1 MRGLMQDWPLL
12 CHSVIEHAAR
22 EHGQR
27 RIVTRSVEGP
37 VEVTDYAQI
46 HRRARKVS
54 DRLTA
59 EGIKPGDRIGTL
71 AWSTARHLECW
82 YGIGGIAAVYH
93 PVNPRLFPDQIV
105 YIVNEAGDRM
115 LLVDLSF
122 VGLLEGIA
130 DRLPQVERYIIL
142 TDRAH
147 MPDTRLRNAIPYEEW
162 IADADAGFDWKSFD
176 ENTAAA
182 LVYTSGTTGHP
193 KGVLLSHRSV
203 VLMSLTG
210 TSADMYG
217 FSAMDVVL
225 QVPPMCHANGWTWPY
240 SAPMTGAGLVFPGAA
255 LDGASLC
262 ELLIGEGVTVAGG
275 VPTVWQGVL
284 DHLNRQNMALTTLK
298 RLYVGGSPCP
308 SPMIDAF
315 STRHGVEVRS
325 SNGMTEMG
333 PLGSICTMVPETR
346 DLAGEQRIALLQT
359 QGRPPYL
366 VEYRTTDD
374 AGRIL
379 PRDGQTMGHLQSR
392 GPCVVRSYFGTPHEV
407 VVDRDGFFDTGD
419 IAIIDPYG
427 YIHITDRAKDLVK
440 SGGEW
445 ISSIDLEHIAMRHP
459 AVREVAV
466 IGATHPKWDE
476 RPLLIVALKEGG
488 VADKQALL
496 DFLKGKIA
504 TWWMPDDVIFVDE
517 IAHTAIGKINKA
529 ALRAQ
534 YRDHLLAAA
543 AAAAAAAGAA
553 AGAGA
558 GTATGARTEAAAAS
572 CDATGTDAAVGA
584 QGRGHVGSGN
594 APESVPDLQGL
605 ADQMRAEPALAL
617 AHLQAAQ
624 SRVTVIPG
632 LPTGLPLRPIAKV
645 GVVGAGTMGG
655 GIVMNFLNAG
665 IPSVIVD
672 SSQASLDRG
681 LGIIRTNYD
690 NTAKKGRIT
699 MQQVEQRM
707 ALLQG
712 SLDFGA
718 LADCDL
724 VIEAV
729 FEDMAVKKSVC
740 ARLGATCKPGAIIA
754 TNTSTLDVDVLAQ
767 TTGRAADVLGMHFF
781 SPANVMKLLEVVR
794 GAATAPDV
802 LATVLALAER
812 IGKIPVVSGVCYGFI
827 GNRMLEG
834 YVREADFLLMEGA
847 TPSQIDGA
855 IEKLGL
861 SMGPCR
867 MLDMAGT
874 DVAAKVVIE
883 QGRAG
888 LLPADPGYRAV
899 VLRLFELG
907 RNGQKAG
914 RGYYRYDGRQPIED
928 PEAIAIFT
936 ELAARHGIRRRVGIT
951 DQEIVER
958 CIFPLINE
966 GALILEQ
973 RIAQRPGDIDV
984 VWTRGYGFADALGGP
999 MYLADCIGLEA
1010 IVMRMEHYA
1019 QTQGA
1024 AHGYWSVASLLRAL
1038 AKDSKRI
1045 SDCT

>member
-22 EHGQR
+22 EHGLR

-37 VEVTDYAQI
+37 IEVTNYAQI
-46 HRRARKVS
+46 HRRARRVS
-54 DRLTA
+54 DRLVA
-59 EGIKPGDRIGTL
+59 DGIRGADRVGTL

-82 YGIGGIAAVYH
+82 YGIAAIGAVYH

-105 YIVNEAGDRM
+105 YIINEAGDRV

-147 MPDTRLRNAIPYEEW
+147 MPETCLRNAVPYEEW
-162 IADADAGFDWKSFD
+162 IEGGDERHVWKSFD
-176 ENTAAA
+176 ENTAAS

-240 SAPMTGAGLVFPGAA
+240 SAPMTGAGLVFPGAG

-262 ELLIGEGVTVAGG
+262 ELLINENVTLAGG

-284 DHLNRQNMALTTLK
+284 DHLDRQGLALTMLK

-308 SPMIDAF
+308 SPMIEQF
-315 STRHGVEVRS
+315 SNRYGVEVRS

-333 PLGSICTMVPETR
+333 PLGSICTMIPQTR
-346 DLAGEQRIALLQT
+346 DLEGEERIRLLQT

-374 AGRIL
+374 AGRTL

-392 GPCVVRSYFGTPHEV
+392 GPCVVRSYFGASGES

-419 IAIIDPYG
+419 IAIIDPHG

-459 AVREVAV
+459 DVREVAV
-466 IGATHPKWDE
+466 IGARHPKWDE
-476 RPLLIVALKEGG
+476 RPLLIVALAQGA
-488 VADKQALL
+488 VADKQSLL
-496 DFLKGKIA
+496 GFLKGKIA
-504 TWWMPDDVIFVDE
+504 SWWMPDDVIFVDE

-534 YRDHLLAAA
+534 YRDHLLAA
-543 AAAAAAAGAA
+543 
-553 AGAGA
+553 GAG
-558 GTATGARTEAAAAS
+558 
-572 CDATGTDAAVGA
+572 DD
-584 QGRGHVGSGN
+584 GRG
-594 APESVPDLQGL
+594 APGPAPTLHAL
-605 ADQMRAEPALAL
+605 AERMRADPAPAL
-617 AHLQAAQ
+617 AHLQASL
-624 SRVTVIPG
+624 SRVTDIPG
-632 LPTGLPLRPIAKV
+632 LPQGLARRPVARV

-665 IPSVIVD
+665 IPAVIVE
-672 SSQASLDRG
+672 SSQAALERG
-681 LGIIRTNYD
+681 VGIIRKNYD
-690 NTAKKGRIT
+690 NTAQKGRIT
-699 MQQVEQRM
+699 TQQVEQRM

-718 LADCDL
+718 LAECDL

-729 FEDMAVKKSVC
+729 FEDMAVKKAVC
-740 ARLGATCKPGAIIA
+740 ARLGATCKAGAIIA

-767 TTGRAADVLGMHFF
+767 VTGRAPDVLGMHFF

-802 LATVLALAER
+802 LATVLALAGT

-861 SMGPCR
+861 LMGPCR

-914 RGYYRYDGRQPIED
+914 RGYYRYEGRQPLED
-928 PEAIAIFT
+928 PEAIAAFAQ
-936 ELAARHGIRRRVGIT
+936 LAARHGIARRADIT

-958 CIFPLINE
+958 CVYPLINE

-973 RIAQRPGDIDV
+973 GIAQRPGDIDV
-984 VWTRGYGFADALGGP
+984 VWTRGYGFPEALGGP
-999 MYLADCIGLEA
+999 MFLADQIGLAA
-1010 IVMRMEHYA
+1010 IVARMEHYA
-1019 QTQGA
+1019 RVLGN
-1024 AHGYWSVASLLRAL
+1024 AHGFWTVSSLLRSL
-1038 AKDSKRI
+1038 AIESGRI
-1045 SDCT
+1045 SDWEAPALKG

>member
-37 VEVTDYAQI
+37 VEVSDYAQI

-59 EGIKPGDRIGTL
+59 DGIKPGDRIGTL

-82 YGIGGIAAVYH
+82 YGIAGIAAVYH

-105 YIVNEAGDRM
+105 YILNEAGDRM

-130 DRLPQVERYIIL
+130 DRLPKVERYIIL

-147 MPDTRLRNAIPYEEW
+147 MPDTRLRNAMPYEEW
-162 IADADAGFDWKSFD
+162 IAGADAGFGWKSFD
-176 ENTAAA
+176 ENTAAG

-255 LDGASLC
+255 LDGPSLC

-284 DHLNRQNMALTTLK
+284 DHLDRQNMALTTLK

-315 STRHGVEVRS
+315 SMRHGVEVRS

-346 DLAGEQRIALLQT
+346 DLTGDQRIALLQT
-359 QGRPPYL
+359 QGRAPYL

-374 AGRIL
+374 AGRVL

-392 GPCVVRSYFGTPHEV
+392 GPCVVRSYFGAPDEV

-419 IAIIDPYG
+419 IAILDRYG

-445 ISSIDLEHIAMRHP
+445 ISSIDLEHIVMRHP

-504 TWWMPDDVIFVDE
+504 SWWMPDDVIFVEE
-517 IAHTAIGKINKA
+517 IPHTAIGKINKA

-543 AAAAAAAGAA
+543 AGTRTEGAA
-553 AGAGA
+553 AESAVTATDAEAGA
-558 GTATGARTEAAAAS
+558 G
-572 CDATGTDAAVGA
+572 
-584 QGRGHVGSGN
+584 GSGLKGLAR
-594 APESVPDLQGL
+594 APEPVPDLQAL
-605 ADQMRAEPALAL
+605 ADQMRAEPAPAL

-624 SRVTVIPG
+624 SRVTAIPG
-632 LPTGLPLRPIAKV
+632 LATGLPLRPIVKV

-681 LGIIRTNYD
+681 LGIIRKNYD

-707 ALLQG
+707 TLLQG

-729 FEDMAVKKSVC
+729 FEDMAVKKGVC
-740 ARLGATCKPGAIIA
+740 TRLGAICKPGAIIA

-794 GAATAPDV
+794 GAATAPEV
-802 LATVLALAER
+802 LATVLALAGR

-883 QGRAG
+883 QGRSG
-888 LLPADPGYRAV
+888 LLPGDPSYRAV

-928 PEAIAIFT
+928 PEAIAAFA
-936 ELAARHGIRRRVGIT
+936 ELAARHGIRRRTDIT

-958 CIFPLINE
+958 CIFPLMNE

-984 VWTRGYGFADALGGP
+984 VWTRGYGFDDALGGP
-999 MYLADCIGLEA
+999 MYLADRIGLGA
-1010 IVMRMEHYA
+1010 IVSRMEHYA
-1019 QTQGA
+1019 QTLGT
-1024 AHGYWSVASLLRAL
+1024 AHGYWTVASLLRAL
-1038 AKDSKRI
+1038 ANDSKRI
-1045 SDCT
+1045 SDWEASAPAG

>member
-27 RIVTRSVEGP
+27 RIVTRLVEGP
-37 VEVTDYAQI
+37 IEVTNYGQI
-46 HRRARKVS
+46 HRRARRVS
-54 DRLTA
+54 DRLVA
-59 EGIKPGDRIGTL
+59 DGIRAADRVGTL

-82 YGIGGIAAVYH
+82 YGIAAIGAIYH

-105 YIVNEAGDRM
+105 YIINEAGDRV

-130 DRLPQVERYIIL
+130 DRLPRVERYIIL

-147 MPDTRLRNAIPYEEW
+147 MPDTHLRNAVPYEEW
-162 IADADAGFDWKSFD
+162 IAGGDERHVWTSFD
-176 ENTAAA
+176 ENTAAS

-240 SAPMTGAGLVFPGAA
+240 SAPMTGAGLVFPGAG

-262 ELLIGEGVTVAGG
+262 ELLINENVTLAGG

-284 DHLNRQNMALTTLK
+284 DHLDRQNLALTTLK

-308 SPMIDAF
+308 SPMIEQF
-315 STRHGVEVRS
+315 SNRYGVEVRS

-333 PLGSICTMVPETR
+333 PLGSICTMIPHTR
-346 DLAGEQRIALLQT
+346 DLEGEERIRLLQT

-374 AGRIL
+374 AGRTL

-392 GPCVVRSYFGTPHEV
+392 GPCVVRNYFGAPDEP

-419 IAIIDPYG
+419 IAIIDQHG

-445 ISSIDLEHIAMRHP
+445 ISSIDLEHIVMRHP
-459 AVREVAV
+459 DVREVAV
-466 IGATHPKWDE
+466 IGARHPKWDE
-476 RPLLIVALKEGG
+476 RPLLIVALAQGA
-488 VADKQALL
+488 VADRQALL

-504 TWWMPDDVIFVDE
+504 SWWMPDDVIFVDE

-534 YRDHLLAAA
+534 YRDHLLA
-543 AAAAAAAGAA
+543 
-553 AGAGA
+553 
-558 GTATGARTEAAAAS
+558 TATGDAGRAAS
-572 CDATGTDAAVGA
+572 
-584 QGRGHVGSGN
+584 GS
-594 APESVPDLQGL
+594 APMLQAL
-605 ADQMRAEPALAL
+605 AERMRADPAPAL

-632 LPTGLPLRPIAKV
+632 LPEGIPLRPVARV

-665 IPSVIVD
+665 IPAVIVD
-672 SSQASLDRG
+672 TSQAALDRG
-681 LGIIRTNYD
+681 VGIIRKNYD
-690 NTAKKGRIT
+690 NTARKGRIT
-699 MQQVEQRM
+699 TQQVEQRM

-712 SLDFGA
+712 SLDFGM

-729 FEDMAVKKSVC
+729 FEEMAVKKAVC
-740 ARLGATCKPGAIIA
+740 ARLGETCKDGAIIA

-767 TTGRAADVLGMHFF
+767 VTGRARDVLGMHFF

-802 LATVLALAER
+802 LATVLALAGT

-827 GNRMLEG
+827 GTRMLEG

-883 QGRAG
+883 QDRAG
-888 LLPADPGYRAV
+888 LLRGDPGYRAV

-907 RNGQKAG
+907 RNGQKTG
-914 RGYYRYDGRQPIED
+914 RGYYRYEGRQPLED
-928 PEAIAIFT
+928 PEAIAAFA
-936 ELAARHGIRRRVGIT
+936 ELAQHHGIARRTDIT

-958 CIFPLINE
+958 CVYPLINE

-973 RIAQRPGDIDV
+973 GIAQRPGDIDV
-984 VWTRGYGFADALGGP
+984 VWTRGYGFPEALGGP
-999 MYLADCIGLEA
+999 MFLADQIGLAA
-1010 IVMRMEHYA
+1010 IVARMEHYA
-1019 QTQGA
+1019 RVLGN
-1024 AHGYWSVASLLRAL
+1024 AHGYWTVSSLLRTL
-1038 AKDSKRI
+1038 ATESGRI
-1045 SDCT
+1045 SDWEAPALKD

>member
-37 VEVTDYAQI
+37 IEVTDYAQV

-54 DRLTA
+54 DRLIA
-59 EGIKPGDRIGTL
+59 DGIVPGDRVGTL

-82 YGIGGIAAVYH
+82 YGIAGIGAVYH
-93 PVNPRLFPDQIV
+93 PVNPRLFPDQIA
-105 YIVNEAGDRM
+105 YIINEAGDRI

-122 VGLLEGIA
+122 VALLEGIA
-130 DRLPQVERYIIL
+130 ERLPQVERYVIL

-147 MPDTRLRNAIPYEEW
+147 MPDTRLRNALPYEEW
-162 IADADAGFDWKSFD
+162 IASADAGYAWKSFD
-176 ENTAAA
+176 ENMAAG

-217 FSAMDVVL
+217 FSALDVVL

-240 SAPMTGAGLVFPGAA
+240 SAPMTGAALVFPGAA

-262 ELLIGEGVTVAGG
+262 ELLISENVTVAGG

-284 DHLNRQNMALTTLK
+284 DHLDARGVALKTLK

-308 SPMIDAF
+308 SPMIEAF
-315 STRHGVEVRS
+315 SNRHGVEVRS

-333 PLGSICTMVPETR
+333 PLGSICTLVPETR
-346 DLAGEQRIALLQT
+346 DLEGDQRIALLQT

-374 AGRIL
+374 TGRVL

-392 GPCVVRSYFGTPHEV
+392 GPCVVRSYFGTPGED
-407 VVDRDGFFDTGD
+407 VVDGDGFFDTGD

-459 AVREVAV
+459 DVREVAV
-466 IGATHPKWDE
+466 IGASHPKWDE

-534 YRDHLLAAA
+534 YRDHLLAV
-543 AAAAAAAGAA
+543 GAV
-553 AGAGA
+553 GAGA
-558 GTATGARTEAAAAS
+558 R
-572 CDATGTDAAVGA
+572 A
-584 QGRGHVGSGN
+584 QVI
-594 APESVPDLQGL
+594 VPNLHAL
-605 ADQMRAEPALAL
+605 ADRMRVEPALAL

-624 SRVTVIPG
+624 ARVTEIPG
-632 LPTGLPLRPIAKV
+632 LPAGLPLRPVARV

-665 IPSVIVD
+665 IPAVIVD
-672 SSQASLDRG
+672 SNQAALDRG
-681 LGIIRTNYD
+681 LRIIRKNYD
-690 NTAKKGRIT
+690 NTAQKGRIT
-699 MQQVEQRM
+699 TQQVEQRM

-712 SLDFGA
+712 SLDFGT

-729 FEDMAVKKSVC
+729 FEDMAVKKAVC
-740 ARLGATCKPGAIIA
+740 ERLGAACKPGAIIA
-754 TNTSTLDVDVLAQ
+754 TNTSTLDVDALAQ
-767 TTGRAADVLGMHFF
+767 ATGRAAEVLGMHFF

-802 LATVLALAER
+802 LATVLTLADK

-834 YVREADFLLMEGA
+834 YVREADFLLVEGA

-883 QGRAG
+883 QGRSG
-888 LLPADPGYRAV
+888 LLPDDPAYRAA

-914 RGYYRYDGRQPIED
+914 KGYYRYEGRQPLED
-928 PEAIAIFT
+928 PEAVAVIT
-936 ELAARHGIRRRVGIT
+936 ELAARHGIARRTDIT

-958 CIFPLINE
+958 CLYPLINE
-966 GALILEQ
+966 GVLILEQ
-973 RIAQRPGDIDV
+973 GIAQRAGDINV
-984 VWTRGYGFADALGGP
+984 VWTRGYGFPDALGGP
-999 MYLADCIGLEA
+999 MFLADRIGLA
-1010 IVMRMEHYA
+1010 DLVARMEFYA
-1019 QTQGA
+1019 QVLGNR
-1024 AHGYWSVASLLRAL
+1024 HGYWTVSSLLRTLANESGRISAWEAPAL
-1038 AKDSKRI
+1038 AG
-1045 SDCT
+1045 